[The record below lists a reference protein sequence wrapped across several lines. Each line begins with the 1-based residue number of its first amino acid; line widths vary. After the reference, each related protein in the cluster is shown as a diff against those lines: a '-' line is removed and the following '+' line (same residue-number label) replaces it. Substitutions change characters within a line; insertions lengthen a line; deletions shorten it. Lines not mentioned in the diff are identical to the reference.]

1 MVIFNSYV
9 KLPEGIRFSDK
20 QRHPRNVAPRVSWHP
35 DASGSLRSQPA
46 EPQFGHHGLTGDSAP
61 PTSSTNEGT
70 LWGFKAPQPRD
81 SPTMFGFRVDW
92 PLIIIYHGRVTFA
105 GAGWIPVRLWIDK
118 AVSRSNITKL
128 IGWSCEKW
136 LERFGTVSL
145 G

>member
-20 QRHPRNVAPRVSWHP
+20 QRHPRDVAPRGIKMHQ

-61 PTSSTNEGT
+61 PTGSTNEGT

-81 SPTMFGFRVDW
+81 PPTIFGFIQG
-92 PLIIIYHGRVTFA
+92 LLTIYHHLSWDGHLC
-105 GAGWIPVRLWIDK
+105 GGWLNTR
-118 AVSRSNITKL
+118 
-128 IGWSCEKW
+128 
-136 LERFGTVSL
+136 
-145 G
+145 